1 VVDGWCFV
9 EQVGNEW
16 RSHVVGQVC
25 NDMPVLAAR
34 LQWCPIQEQR
44 ITVNDLDIW
53 QVFND
58 TAQYFDNTVI
68 YFNRNDGRTGFGK
81 RKSERTEARTNFE
94 HKVAWAYACESRDAS
109 HSVGVDYKVLTKR
122 ATR

>member
-1 VVDGWCFV
+1 
-9 EQVGNEW
+9 
-16 RSHVVGQVC
+16 
-25 NDMPVLAAR
+25 
-34 LQWCPIQEQR
+34 
-44 ITVNDLDIW
+44 VNDLDIW

-94 HKVAWAYACESRDAS
+94 HKVAWAYACESRNAS

>member
-1 VVDGWCFV
+1 VVNGWSAI
-9 EQVGNEW
+9 EQVGYERRGN
-16 RSHVVGQVC
+16 VVWQVC
-25 NDMPVLAAR
+25 NDVPVLAAS
-34 LQWCPIQEQR
+34 LQWSPVQQQR

-58 TAQYFDNTVI
+58 TA
-68 YFNRNDGRTGFGK
+68 RTKAG
-81 RKSERTEARTNFE
+81 TNLE
-94 HKVAWAYACESRDAS
+94 HEVSWAYACESRNAS